1 MREKQP
7 TTPIVVVGLFPT
19 AYSFLNDELFD
30 ESKKLDNALKT
41 EFQKM
46 INWGYDNL
54 FYLDESSALG
64 DDYEGTVDG
73 LHFTDLGFLLYANF
87 LLAELKDNKLL
98 D

>member
-1 MREKQP
+1 
-7 TTPIVVVGLFPT
+7 
-19 AYSFLNDELFD
+19 
-30 ESKKLDNALKT
+30 
-41 EFQKM
+41 M

-54 FYLDESSALG
+54 FYLDGSSALG

-73 LHFTDLGFLLYANF
+73 LHFTDLGFLRYANF